1 MVKVTLVGGKNYS
14 CGYEPPSV
22 FGGLP
27 PYKVVFYADEPLSYV
42 TNRAGT
48 AEILYYDH
56 WATIGE
62 GGEAVYNDK

>member
-1 MVKVTLVGGKNYS
+1 MTVECKGKTLYVDIDKAAADS
-14 CGYEPPSV
+14 LMAEDC
-22 FGGLP
+22 
-27 PYKVVFYADEPLSYV
+27 KVVFYADEPLSYV